1 MEDLISFI
9 VPAYNNEDTIGKC
22 LESILAQSFK
32 KEVIVVDNGS
42 TDLTSEVISKFPVQ
56 KLVERKK
63 GAGAARNRGLTIAKG
78 NFIAFV
84 DADAYLS
91 EDWSEKAYQ
100 ILKKNEKDVVGVGGP
115 LLSIGKSSIGRSLD
129 GLSFGKPRNDGI
141 SYTNALNA
149 SGVLF
154 KRNAFNEIRFDE
166 EFIRGQDTE
175 IGFRMRQQGF
185 KLLYDSNLVIYHK
198 NPTTLSGLV
207 KKWFTYGKSFPLSY
221 LKHKKMRGSGFYGRL
236 LFIPLLLGL
245 IVLSFFWGIL
255 IYFAILQLLLLYLS
269 YCFVAWK
276 IPYKNRNV
284 DIVTFSFVHTIKQL
298 AQMMGIWLG
307 FFERAFSK
315 SA

>member
-22 LESILAQSFK
+22 IESILAQSPN

-42 TDLTSEVISKFPVQ
+42 TDNTEEIISKFSVTTI
-56 KLVERKK
+56 VEKK
-63 GAGAARNRGLTIAKG
+63 RGSGAARNRGLTMVKG

-84 DADAYLS
+84 DADAYLP
-91 EDWSEKAYQ
+91 EDWSEKAYKT
-100 ILKKNEKDVVGVGGP
+100 LKRTEKDVVGVGGP
-115 LLSIGKSSIGRSLD
+115 LLSMGKSSIGRSLD

-154 KRNAFNEIRFDE
+154 KRSVFNEIRFDE

-175 IGFRMRQQGF
+175 IGFRMRQKGF

-198 NPTTLSGLV
+198 NPTTMADLV

-221 LKHKKMRGSGFYGRL
+221 LKHKKMKGSGFYGRL

-255 IYFAILQLLLLYLS
+255 IYFAILQLLLLFFS
-269 YCFVAWK
+269 YCFVASK

-284 DIVTFSFVHTIKQL
+284 NIVTFSFVHTIKQL
-298 AQMMGIWLG
+298 AQMMGIWFG